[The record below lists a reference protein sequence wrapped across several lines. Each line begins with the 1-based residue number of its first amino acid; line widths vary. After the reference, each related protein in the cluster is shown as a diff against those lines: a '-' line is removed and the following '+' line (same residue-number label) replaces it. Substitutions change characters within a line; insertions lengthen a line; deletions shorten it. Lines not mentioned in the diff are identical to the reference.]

1 MAHHFV
7 VLCHGLAVSVGLDS
21 IFVLSPSLPQFVLC
35 ATDTEAGG
43 SSPDSLLE
51 LVPFSIGKNVT
62 QQKRPNVDAPPMT
75 LLWCKQTTTSK
86 SNIFILNSMNTVELM
101 VSLAS

>member
-1 MAHHFV
+1 M
-7 VLCHGLAVSVGLDS
+7 VLCHGLAVSVGPDS

-51 LVPFSIGKNVT
+51 SVPFSIGKNVAK
-62 QQKRPNVDAPPMT
+62 QKRPNVETPPMT
-75 LLWCKQTTTSK
+75 LLWHKQTTLSK
-86 SNIFILNSMNTVELM
+86 AISSI
-101 VSLAS
+101 